1 MKLTALFFALVALA
15 GCDRQAPRPAPTAGN
30 NEPRLELK
38 LDVDKGAIG
47 IKKEGGSGGDSV
59 DIEVKTK

>member
-15 GCDRQAPRPAPTAGN
+15 GCDRQSPPPAPTADNDDSG
-30 NEPRLELK
+30 LELK

-47 IKKEGGSGGDSV
+47 IRKEQGGGGDSV
-59 DIEVKTK
+59 DIEVKTE